1 MTSEEIPAQ
10 GSRSGSHEEGDRY
23 LIGRLREL
31 AALHAA
37 GSLSAEEF
45 ADAKAR
51 LLGAAGPGYPAGAVG
66 HPAAGHPAA
75 GHPSP
80 GLRPRA
86 AAIVAML
93 GGGIALLAFVA
104 MPMASVPI
112 LGSITGVRLA
122 GFASEE
128 GSLVLL
134 WLVPLAAAAVVGLG
148 GWLQFTRAAGPA
160 ARRRGSMIV
169 LVLAGLTTLV
179 HIVAL
184 LVVEGELSGVGL
196 SATSLTGVG
205 FWIALLGMMAAGIA
219 AVADLM
225 ELSLADRS
233 PQ

>member
-1 MTSEEIPAQ
+1 MAFEEIPAQ
-10 GSRSGSHEEGDRY
+10 GPRSGSHEEGARY

-31 AALHAA
+31 PALHAA

-66 HPAAGHPAA
+66 HPAAGHPA
-75 GHPSP
+75 P

>member
-1 MTSEEIPAQ
+1 MAFEEIPAQ
-10 GSRSGSHEEGDRY
+10 GPRSGSHEEGDRY

-31 AALHAA
+31 AALHGA

-66 HPAAGHPAA
+66 HPAAGHPA
-75 GHPSP
+75 P

-86 AAIVAML
+86 PAIVAML

-169 LVLAGLTTLV
+169 LVLAGLITFV